1 MAAARTLVPWLSNA
15 AAPRRVLIPGRYA
28 LIVALAGVLAL
39 SSAGATAQ
47 DTRQNG
53 TILGTITDA
62 SAAALPGVT
71 VEVSGRSLQV
81 PRTTVTDQEGR
92 YTIPSLPPGSFKIT
106 FTLTGFQTE
115 IRDDFVLALGFSARL
130 DVAMK
135 IGSIEESI
143 IVSGQSPVIDL
154 STTVSSSTLT
164 RSTLDAVP
172 STRSIYQ
179 AVYMAPGVR
188 PSNTPD
194 VGGSQLG
201 NQQALVSYGVAG
213 TMVPLL
219 DGINTWQGGS
229 SSGFFYDYDSLEE
242 VQIRATG
249 SDADVAVPG
258 TSMVTVMK
266 SGGNTFHGTGNGGGE
281 WSRLQ
286 ATNVPASQGSL
297 AGNRLDY
304 FYDLFGDLGGR
315 ILENKWWFYGGWH
328 VQKRNPSVIG
338 YLGKDGQQGFDPL
351 LQTNQEVKSTFQAS
365 RNVRLIGLYA
375 HMLKYQYERAGSNF
389 VPFGSTYNYPFHG
402 YVSKGEVAW
411 NPRSN
416 LLINV
421 LGGVYLQRYYYRH
434 QDGVAVAGNPW
445 SVDVV
450 SRQVTGPMVNT
461 GSSDEGSH
469 NRAQTTGSVSYYPES
484 GRTGKHA
491 FQTGYSLY
499 PPEWHGN
506 RYLDNAFGNYQLQF
520 NTVGGVAHQPYQI
533 LTYNTP
539 LETVGK
545 EIVFGAYAKDTWQ
558 VNNRLTLNLGIR
570 YDQYRVFY
578 EGQEKPA
585 SQFAAAQSIQG
596 RDVLTWRGV
605 VPRLGVAFDP
615 FGHGKTVLRGTYGE
629 YGIDPTGA
637 FALDFT
643 PASLITTTYRWSGPC
658 VVTSFTACD
667 AAPATLAAL
676 SPSSPNFVSLTGGTV
691 SVVNPNLN
699 QPVYRTATT
708 AVEHELMANLSVRA
722 LYVFNRQDNQYSSL
736 NPLRPYEAYNVPVQR
751 VDPTTSAPIT
761 LYTYPAAAAG
771 AAFVQSVQTN
781 RDGRPD
787 YSHSIEFTATKRRSG
802 RWMALATLALTKN
815 HRWLPIGTGA
825 TAGSS
830 ALPQNPNQDFFPLD
844 ETRDWS
850 FKALGSYDLP
860 LQLKFGAVFNSLAG
874 APNYRTI
881 QFTGVPQLGTV
892 TVPAEPFGSRRNPTV
907 NLLNLKVSRNFRLQ
921 HGSTFELSL
930 EVFNALNTNAAT
942 TISYVT
948 GPTFG
953 VVSAITPPAVARIGG
968 SFKF

>member
-1 MAAARTLVPWLSNA
+1 MIANGIG
-15 AAPRRVLIPGRYA
+15 RRAFWFLLIA
-28 LIVALAGVLAL
+28 VAIVLAP
-39 SSAGATAQ
+39 SGARAQ

-53 TILGTITDA
+53 TILGTVTDA

-71 VEVSGRSLQV
+71 VEVSGRSLQGA
-81 PRTTVTDQEGR
+81 RSTVSDQEGR
-92 YTIPSLPPGSFKIT
+92 YAIPNLPPGSFRIS

-115 IRDDFVLALGFSARL
+115 IRDDFVVSLGFSARL
-130 DVAMK
+130 DVQMK
-135 IGSIEESI
+135 VGSIEESI

-164 RSTLDAVP
+164 RTTLDSVP

-201 NQQALVSYGVAG
+201 NQQALVSYGVSG

-266 SGGNTFHGTGNGGGE
+266 SGGNTFHGTGNSSGE
-281 WSRLQ
+281 WNKLQ

-304 FYDLFGDLGGR
+304 FYDVFGDLGGR
-315 ILENKWWFYGGWH
+315 ILQNKWWFYGGWH
-328 VQKRNPSVIG
+328 VQKRNPTVIG
-338 YLGKDGQQGFDPL
+338 YLGKDGNQGFDPL
-351 LQTNQEVKSTFQAS
+351 LQTNQEAKSTFQAS
-365 RNVRLIGLYA
+365 PNVRLIGLYA

-402 YVSKGEVAW
+402 YVGKGEVAW

-416 LLINV
+416 LLVNV

-434 QDGVAVAGNPW
+434 QDDVAVAGNPW
-445 SVDVV
+445 SVDIVT
-450 SRQVTGPMVNT
+450 RQVTGPMVNT
-461 GSSDEGSH
+461 GSSDEGTH
-469 NRAQTTGSVSYYPES
+469 NRAQTAGSLSYYPES
-484 GRTGKHA
+484 GRHGKHSIQA
-491 FQTGYSLY
+491 GYSLY

-520 NTVGGVAHQPYQI
+520 NTVNGVAHQPYQI
-533 LTYNTP
+533 LTYNSP
-539 LETVGK
+539 LEAKGK
-545 EIVFGAYAKDTWQ
+545 EIVFGTYVKDTWQ
-558 VNNRLTLNLGIR
+558 VGNRLTFNLGVR
-570 YDQYRVFY
+570 YDQYRVY
-578 EGQEKPA
+578 YKDQEKAA
-585 SQFAAAQSIQG
+585 SQFAAAQSVEG
-596 RDVLTWRGV
+596 RDVLKWKKV
-605 VPRLGVAFDP
+605 VPRVGVAYDP
-615 FGHGKTVLRGTYGE
+615 FGHGKTVVRGTYGQ

-637 FALDFT
+637 FALDFH
-643 PASLITTTYRWSGPC
+643 PAALITTTYRWNGPC
-658 VVTSFTACD
+658 VVTAYTTCD
-667 AAPATLAAL
+667 ASAATLATLNPA
-676 SPSSPNFVSLTGGTV
+676 SPNFVSITGGSTAV
-691 SVVNPNLN
+691 INPDLQ
-699 QPVYRTATT
+699 QPTYHTATT
-708 AVEHELMANLSVRA
+708 AIEHELMANFSVRA
-722 LYVFNRQDNQYSSL
+722 LYVYNRQAELYSSL
-736 NPLRPYEAYNVPVQR
+736 NPLRPYTAFTVPVAR
-751 VDPTTSAPIT
+751 VDPVTNAPIT
-761 LYTYPAAAAG
+761 LYTYPTSMAG
-771 AAFVQSVQTN
+771 ASFNQSVQNN
-781 RDGRPD
+781 RDGHPD
-787 YSHSIEFTATKRRSG
+787 YSHSLELTATKRRSG
-802 RWMALATLALTKN
+802 RWMALATVAWTQN

-825 TAGSS
+825 TAGSA

-860 LQLKFGAVFNSLAG
+860 MDLKFGAVFNSLAG

-892 TVPAEPFGSRRNPTV
+892 TVPAEEYGSQRNPTV
-907 NLLNLKVSRNFRLQ
+907 NLLNLKVSRQFRLQ
-921 HGSTFELSL
+921 HNSSL
-930 EVFNALNTNAAT
+930 ELALELFNALNTNAAT
-942 TISYVT
+942 TVSYVT

-953 VVSAITPPAVARIGG
+953 VVSAITPPTIARIGG
-968 SFKF
+968 SYKF

>member
-1 MAAARTLVPWLSNA
+1 MRTSRQYIRLGFALGCA
-15 AAPRRVLIPGRYA
+15 LALLAAPA
-28 LIVALAGVLAL
+28 A
-39 SSAGATAQ
+39 AQ

-53 TILGTITDA
+53 TIQGTITDA
-62 SAAALPGVT
+62 SSAALPGVT
-71 VEVSGRSLQV
+71 VEVSGPSLQIARSTVSDSEGKYAV
-81 PRTTVTDQEGR
+81 PN
-92 YTIPSLPPGSFKIT
+92 LPPGTFRISFS
-106 FTLTGFQTE
+106 LTGFQSE
-115 IRDDFVLALGFSARL
+115 IRDGFALSLGFSARL

-164 RSTLDAVP
+164 RNTLDSVP
-172 STRSIYQ
+172 TTRSIYQ
-179 AVYMAPGVR
+179 AIYMAPGVR

-201 NQQALVSYGVAG
+201 NQQAVVSYGVAG

-266 SGGNTFHGTGNGGGE
+266 SGGNTFHGTVNAGGE
-281 WSRLQ
+281 WDALQ
-286 ATNVPASQGSL
+286 ATNVPESQGSL

-304 FYDLFGDLGGR
+304 FYDVFGDLGGR
-315 ILENKWWFYGGWH
+315 ILKNKWWFYGGWH
-328 VQKRNPSVIG
+328 AQKKNPTVIG
-338 YLGKDGQQGFDPL
+338 YLGKDGEQGFDPL

-365 RNVRLIGLYA
+365 PNVRLIGLWA
-375 HMLKYQYERAGSNF
+375 HMLKYQYERGGSNF

-402 YVSKGEVAW
+402 YVGKGEVAW

-416 LLINV
+416 LLVNV

-434 QDGVAVAGNPW
+434 QDDVAVAGNPW
-445 SVDVV
+445 SVDIVT
-450 SRQVTGPMVNT
+450 RQVTGPMVNT

-484 GRTGKHA
+484 GKTGKHS
-491 FQTGYSLY
+491 FQAGYALY

-520 NTVGGVAHQPYQI
+520 NTVAGVAHQPYQI
-533 LTYNTP
+533 LTYNSP
-539 LETVGK
+539 LEAVGK
-545 EIVFGAYAKDTWQ
+545 EIVFGTYVKDTWQ
-558 VNNRLTLNLGIR
+558 VGSRLTLNLGFR

-578 EGQEKPA
+578 EDQDKPA
-585 SQFAAAQSIQG
+585 GQFSDAQSVQG
-596 RDVLTWRGV
+596 RDVLEWKKV
-605 VPRLGVAFDP
+605 VPRVGAAFDP
-615 FGHGKTVLRGTYGE
+615 FGHAKTVIRGTYGQ

-637 FALDFT
+637 FALDYH
-643 PASLITTTYRWSGPC
+643 PASLVTTTYRWSGPC
-658 VVTSFTACD
+658 VATQFTSCD
-667 AAPATLAAL
+667 A
-676 SPSSPNFVSLTGGTV
+676 SPSTLGALVPTSANFVSQTGGTT
-691 SVVNPNLN
+691 SVINPDLQ
-699 QPVYRTATT
+699 QPVYHTAT
-708 AVEHELMANLSVRA
+708 AAIEHELMANFSLRGM
-722 LYVFNRQDNQYSSL
+722 YVYNRQASLYSAT
-736 NPLRPYEAYNVPVQR
+736 NPLRPYEAYTVPVPR
-751 VDPTTSAPIT
+751 VDPVTGTPIV
-761 LYTYPAAAAG
+761 LYTYPASVAG
-771 AAFVQSVQTN
+771 AAFVQNFQTN

-787 YSHSIEFTATKRRSG
+787 YSHSLEFTATKRKSG
-802 RWMALATLALTKN
+802 RWMALATLSLTEN
-815 HRWLPIGTGA
+815 HRWLPIGTGVS
-825 TAGSS
+825 AGSS
-830 ALPQNPNQDFFPLD
+830 ALPQNPNQDFYPLD

-860 LQLKFGAVFNSLAG
+860 WQLRFGAVFNSLAG
-874 APNYRTI
+874 APSYRTI

-892 TVPAEPFGSRRNPTV
+892 TVPAEEFGAQRNPSV
-907 NLLNLKVSRNFRLQ
+907 NLLNLKVSRQFRMQRGTTLD
-921 HGSTFELSL
+921 LSL

-942 TISYVT
+942 TVSYVT

-953 VVSAITPPAVARIGG
+953 VVSAITPPAIARIGG